1 MSTSAKES
9 FGQYLDLC
17 KDFEGKRPGSALM
30 GHINRQGRKALEEAV
45 EAYRRDP
52 LAIHDVEPAEF
63 FSPDYGV
70 NLSRMALDV
79 DPADSFR
86 CGVPNLNSLLVI
98 VANDT
103 FRPTRQLLRNM
114 PERLTV
120 CSLNAVPE
128 ALEERVKHV
137 IDRSLTGGD
146 PATALNAL
154 VLGDGVLVHVA
165 EGVKIDKAIQIVNI
179 SNTLMPILSPR
190 CVVVIAEKEAEVKVL
205 LCDHSQTEGVPHMSL
220 ETVHAELDE
229 GAKAEIYDIEEGNGS
244 SRRCMR
250 FYGHQASH
258 SSLTVNATGLR
269 GGITSNEY
277 HINVPGDEAETSLSG
292 LSICSDSQVYDTKVT
307 LTHSGKH
314 CTSRQM
320 FKNALFDNARGGFG
334 GKIIVKHGAMFTDAA
349 QNNRN
354 LLIGDTARMAAAP
367 QLEIY
372 CDEVK
377 CSHGATTGQL
387 DERAIFYMQT
397 RGIPADEARRMLTQ
411 TFMSDIIDHISF
423 EVLRQ
428 RIHVLVERRLSGA
441 SGNCDTCATACHTD
455 SEP

>member
-9 FGQYLDLC
+9 LGQYLELC
-17 KDFEGKRPGSALM
+17 KDFEGKRPVSQLISR
-30 GHINRQGRKALEEAV
+30 INRHGRTALEKALETYKPDA
-45 EAYRRDP
+45 
-52 LAIHDVEPAEF
+52 LAISDVEPAELF
-63 FSPDYGV
+63 APDYGV
-70 NLSRMALDV
+70 NLGRMALDV
-79 DPADSFR
+79 DPTDSFR

-103 FRPTRQLLRNM
+103 FRPTQQLLRNM
-114 PERLTV
+114 PEGLTV
-120 CSLNAVPE
+120 CSLNAVPD
-128 ALEERVKHV
+128 ALQERVEQV
-137 IDRSLTGGD
+137 VERSLSNGD

-154 VLGDGVLVHVA
+154 LLGDGVLVHAA

-179 SNTLMPILSPR
+179 SNPLMPILSPR
-190 CVVVIAEKEAEVKVL
+190 CVVVIAEKDTEVKVL
-205 LCDHSQTEGVPHMSL
+205 LCDHSQTDGVAHMSL
-220 ETVHAELDE
+220 ETVHTELAE

-250 FYGHQASH
+250 LYARQASH

-277 HINVPGDEAETSLSG
+277 HIDVPGDEAETSLSG

-314 CTSRQM
+314 CTSQQM

-334 GKIIVKHGAMFTDAA
+334 GKIIVEHGAMFTDAS

-354 LLIGDTARMAAAP
+354 LLIGDTARMAASP

-397 RGIPADEARRMLTQ
+397 RGIPAEEARRMLTQ

-455 SEP
+455 SEL